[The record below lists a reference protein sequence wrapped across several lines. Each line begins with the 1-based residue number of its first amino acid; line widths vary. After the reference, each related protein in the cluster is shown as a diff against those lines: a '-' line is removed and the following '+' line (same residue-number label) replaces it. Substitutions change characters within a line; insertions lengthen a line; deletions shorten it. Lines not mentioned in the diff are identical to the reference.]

1 MKEANHDELEKAE
14 DKCGNNIM
22 IGDTVE
28 HTYKVSASK
37 HHSSYMETDY
47 LVLKSMSHNGTWK
60 GTVEAHGEQN

>member
-14 DKCGNNIM
+14 DKEGNKIM

-28 HTYKVSASK
+28 QTYRVSGGKGHA
-37 HHSSYMETDY
+37 SYMETRDI
-47 LVLKSMSHNGTWK
+47 VLKSMSHNGTWK